1 MGVAAEVADHLLGP
15 AEWSLGI
22 DDPFLAVQG
31 FGNASKVDAA
41 ELQLPFLDEAAQRI
55 EQLAAEQTGKD
66 FDRKQETPL
75 RAQPSSVVSTQSTAG
90 HDAVQVG
97 AWRCAR
103 RTDVRKA
110 SMARITLSCCDVN
123 VWLCRYASP

>member
-15 AEWSLGI
+15 TEWRLGI

-31 FGNASKVDAA
+31 FGNASKVDAT

-66 FDRKQETPL
+66 FDWKQETPL

-97 AWRCAR
+97 VKTPSITIPTVR
-103 RTDVRKA
+103 R
-110 SMARITLSCCDVN
+110 
-123 VWLCRYASP
+123 